1 MVNKRVSRCKVC
13 EVQQCERRIL
23 FMSQSWFNLIN
34 AAVSVGL
41 PVSFVTADRS
51 SALLKL
57 VSE

>member
-1 MVNKRVSRCKVC
+1 
-13 EVQQCERRIL
+13 
-23 FMSQSWFNLIN
+23 MSQSWFNLIN

-51 SALLKL
+51 STLLKL